1 MKDMKN
7 VKPAYAVNLGTGV
20 FMGTMWQCSKCGKT
34 TMTSNSL
41 TKPIPTFGG
50 RCPSTASGNH
60 MWRQY

>member
-20 FMGTMWQCSKCGKT
+20 FMGTMWQCSRCGRT
-34 TMTSNSL
+34 LPGPS
-41 TKPIPTFGG
+41 KPMPSWGG

-60 MWRQY
+60 IWRQC